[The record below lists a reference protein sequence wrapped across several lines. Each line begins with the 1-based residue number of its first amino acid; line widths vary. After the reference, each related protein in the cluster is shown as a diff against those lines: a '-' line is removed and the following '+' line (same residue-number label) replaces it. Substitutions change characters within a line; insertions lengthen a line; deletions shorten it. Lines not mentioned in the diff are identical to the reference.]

1 VKMRPRILHYFVLCT
16 LLLLVAAWTKEDY
29 EIFRLKDEVEAAEGP
44 NVSFYDFLGVKPSAT
59 VDEIGKAFRKK
70 SRALHP
76 DKAKHS
82 FVASKSMPTPKKPG
96 EKKKSGVH
104 VSKGPSEREIQRF
117 LKQAGERYSRLG
129 VVTNVLKGPE
139 RERYD
144 FFLKH
149 GFPAWRGTGYYYSRY
164 RPGFGTVLVGLFLV
178 CGGGAHYFVLVTSYK
193 RQREFMERYIR
204 HARKTAWGDESGI
217 RGIAGLGQPADVPA
231 PVEETDSM
239 ANLNRRQKREME
251 RQNKKDK
258 TGKSKPA
265 PKAAPVQS
273 SPTGDRRRVTAEN
286 GKILVVDSLGN
297 VFLEEKDD
305 DGEVQEFLLDLDEIH
320 KPTIW
325 DTAVVRLPV
334 WLYRKA
340 FDPFLK
346 NTEPIPMNEAT
357 PSEVDQLVEKVSE
370 SIHSAV
376 TEKLPTPDMSSSQ
389 ISDSGF
395 EIVDSSGIENEIE
408 KASAAAGVKKRGKRG
423 KK

>member
-1 VKMRPRILHYFVLCT
+1 MHFFVLLT
-16 LLLLVAAWTKEDY
+16 FVFLVAAWTKEDY

-44 NVSFYDFLGVKPSAT
+44 DVSFYDFLGVKPSAT

-82 FVASKSMPTPKKPG
+82 FIASRSTPTPKKPG

-117 LKQAGERYSRLG
+117 VKQAGERYSRLG
-129 VVTNVLKGPE
+129 VVANILKGPE

-144 FFLKH
+144 FFVKH
-149 GFPAWRGTGYYYSRY
+149 GFPSWRGTGYYYSRY
-164 RPGFGTVLVGLFLV
+164 RPGLGTVLVGLFLA
-178 CGGGAHYFVLVTSYK
+178 CGGGAHYFALVTSYK

-204 HARKTAWGDESGI
+204 LARKTAWGDETGI
-217 RGIAGLGQPADVPA
+217 RGLANIGQPVEVPV
-231 PVEETDSM
+231 PVEEPDPTP
-239 ANLNRRQKREME
+239 NLNRRQKREME

-258 TGKSKPA
+258 TSKKKPA
-265 PKAAPVQS
+265 PKAVPVQS
-273 SPTGDRRRVTAEN
+273 SSPSEDRRRVTAEN
-286 GKILVVDSLGN
+286 GKILIVDSVGN
-297 VFLEEKDD
+297 VFLEEEDE
-305 DGEVQEFLLDLDEIH
+305 DGEVQEYLLDLDEIP
-320 KPTIW
+320 KPTFW
-325 DTAVVRLPV
+325 DTAVIRLPV
-334 WLYRKA
+334 WVYRKA
-340 FDPFLK
+340 SSPFVKRGDPVPPEEGASP
-346 NTEPIPMNEAT
+346 EPET
-357 PSEVDQLVEKVSE
+357 LSG

-395 EIVDSSGIENEIE
+395 EIVDSSGIEKEIE
-408 KASAAAGVKKRGKRG
+408 KASAASGVKKRGKKG